1 MKCKLLYLVFLLLL
15 SSWNCANESNKE
27 KQAKT
32 KREAEIQAQEARTRK
47 LNQKIVL
54 SINNKNF
61 SNQDLKKFIEN
72 QYPSINSLQNN
83 NQLLSRIFDGY
94 IKQAL
99 LLRKIESVKMNLE
112 DIEIKEF
119 LDTVQIDKDF
129 QPELIKDN
137 IKIQKYLYFS
147 LYNNITVS
155 ENEIRLYYNRHKAE
169 FKKNDE
175 VLLHQIFVK
184 DKDKSTH
191 ISGIL
196 KNFPGKF
203 EETARQQSEA
213 PEAKDNGLMGYF
225 ERGTLP
231 KEMENVVFSLKINE
245 ISPVVESPYGFHIF
259 KITKRRNKRTLYL
272 SAVRE
277 EIRKKILTEKMRTAF
292 EVFFDNLK
300 QNAQI
305 TIFYQHLFFNYLPA
319 KGEKNDEIS

>member
-1 MKCKLLYLVFLLLL
+1 MKYKLIYLVFLLVL
-15 SSWNCANESNKE
+15 SSWDCADESSKE
-27 KQAKT
+27 KKAKA
-32 KREAEIQAQEARTRK
+32 KREAEIQAQETRARELDR
-47 LNQKIVL
+47 KIVL

-72 QYPSINSLQNN
+72 QYSNINSLQNN
-83 NQLLSRIFDGY
+83 NQLLSRIFDMY
-94 IKQAL
+94 IKQEL
-99 LLRKIESVKMNLE
+99 ILQKIESVKVKID

-119 LDTVQIDKDF
+119 LDTVQIDEYF

-147 LYNNITVS
+147 LYNNITAS
-155 ENEIRLYYNRHKAE
+155 ENEIRRYYNRYKAE

-184 DKDKSTH
+184 DKDKSTQ

-196 KNFPGKF
+196 KNFPVKF

-259 KITKRRNKRTLYL
+259 KITKRKNKRTPYL
-272 SAVRE
+272 SVVKE
-277 EIRKKILTEKMRTAF
+277 EIRKKILAEKMRTAF
-292 EVFFDNLK
+292 ERFFNNLK

-305 TIFYQHLFFNYLPA
+305 KIFHQNLFFNYLPA